1 MYLKEKLQTLKM
13 RKYEN
18 VTKHIHLFQAFFEQL
33 VTIGALILGDEMI
46 PSKMKTMS
54 PSYKK
59 FRFVKETTKFDYVI
73 QKG

>member
-1 MYLKEKLQTLKM
+1 MYLKDKLQTLKM
-13 RKYEN
+13 REYEN

-33 VTIGALILGDEMI
+33 VTIGALKLGDEMI

-59 FRFVKETTKFDYVI
+59 FIDLLKKQPNLTM
-73 QKG
+73 